1 MKIRIARKNR
11 QLKLETTVDNV
22 PSLVKLIRFLL
33 DLRHLD
39 RLCYIRSLTGLIVK
53 AILLVLN
60 LENEPYEPAVI
71 PIVQIVCQQIFKQ
84 GPPL

>member
-1 MKIRIARKNR
+1 MKIRITRKNR
-11 QLKLETTVDNV
+11 QLKLETTVNNV
-22 PSLVKLIRFLL
+22 PSLVKLVRFLL
-33 DLRHLD
+33 DLRCLD

-53 AILLVLN
+53 AVLLVLN
-60 LENEPYEPAVI
+60 LEKEPYEPAVV